1 MINIGKV
8 WFDSE
13 KEIPMELENITPNE
27 QKEET
32 REKKMAGKRKTSNH
46 SEPRK
51 FEDIFSDIRQMDQK
65 NLISIER
72 HAALFCELLL
82 VKALSAEQADEF
94 LAVAKQHLQEDWLPF
109 LTKVSLELEPHKWG
123 NHHTLS
129 TCVML
134 ACTDVLNDRNI
145 DSEKL
150 VECSEAFLKTKDSQH
165 IRDFLTTASS
175 INTENIEVRRITPQE
190 LACITFICF
199 SLDCKGQSPQDHQTQ
214 LIIDRTIA
222 EFFSKVPA
230 KNLAGKTLGSILTAK
245 AFPVKRISELTFLYE
260 GMADSLHNQSERID
274 YLEAARIKLLE
285 EQAHLRAE
293 LERQKDAH
301 RDLTEQIE
309 QLSQENI
316 QLKQNNISAENMM
329 EFERN
334 KYERQMMLKEQGIA
348 RHLSKK
354 LNLELQSIRESIKYI
369 GEDDRLRI
377 ARRLDRIDKILQGL
391 GGKPDA

>member
-1 MINIGKV
+1 
-8 WFDSE
+8 
-13 KEIPMELENITPNE
+13 MERENITQNE

-32 REKKMAGKRKTSNH
+32 KGEKKAGKRKTSIH
-46 SEPRK
+46 SEQRK

-65 NLISIER
+65 NFTSIER
-72 HAALFCELLL
+72 HAALFCELLR

-129 TCVML
+129 TCVIL
-134 ACTDVLNDRNI
+134 ACTDALNVHGIVSN
-145 DSEKL
+145 KL
-150 VECSEAFLKTKDSQH
+150 EESREAFLKTKNDQY
-165 IRDFLTTASS
+165 IRDFLTMASP
-175 INTENIEVRRITPQE
+175 IDTENTEVRRITRQE

-199 SLDCKGQSPQDHQTQ
+199 SLDCKGQAPRNHQTQ
-214 LIIDRTIA
+214 LIIDRAIA

-260 GMADSLHNQSERID
+260 GMADSLHNQSEQID
-274 YLEAARIKLLE
+274 YLEATRIKLLE
-285 EQAHLRAE
+285 EQAHLRVE
-293 LERQKDAH
+293 LERQKNAH

-309 QLSQENI
+309 LLTNENE
-316 QLKQNNISAENMM
+316 QLKRDNTSARNKL

-334 KYERQMMLKEQGIA
+334 KYERQMILAESEISDQLAKEL
-348 RHLSKK
+348 H
-354 LNLELQSIRESIKYI
+354 LELQAIRETAEYVA
-369 GEDDRLRI
+369 EADRRRI
-377 ARRLDRIDKILQGL
+377 CRRLDRIDDILHNL
-391 GGKPDA
+391 GAQTDG

>member
-1 MINIGKV
+1 
-8 WFDSE
+8 
-13 KEIPMELENITPNE
+13 MERENITQNE

-32 REKKMAGKRKTSNH
+32 KGEKKAGKRKTSIH

-65 NLISIER
+65 NFTSIER
-72 HAALFCELLL
+72 HAALFCELLR

-129 TCVML
+129 TCVIL
-134 ACTDVLNDRNI
+134 ACTDALNVHGIVSN
-145 DSEKL
+145 KL
-150 VECSEAFLKTKDSQH
+150 EESREAFLKTKNDQY
-165 IRDFLTTASS
+165 IRDFLTMASP
-175 INTENIEVRRITPQE
+175 IDTENTEVRRITRQE

-199 SLDCKGQSPQDHQTQ
+199 SLDCKGQAPRNHQTQ
-214 LIIDRTIA
+214 LIIDRAIA

-260 GMADSLHNQSERID
+260 GMADSLHNQSEQID
-274 YLEAARIKLLE
+274 YLEATRIKLLE
-285 EQAHLRAE
+285 EQAHLRVE
-293 LERQKDAH
+293 LERQKNAH

-309 QLSQENI
+309 LLTNENE
-316 QLKQNNISAENMM
+316 QLKRDNTSARNKL

-334 KYERQMMLKEQGIA
+334 KYERQMILAESEISDQLAKEL
-348 RHLSKK
+348 H
-354 LNLELQSIRESIKYI
+354 LELQAIRETAEYVA
-369 GEDDRLRI
+369 EADRRRI
-377 ARRLDRIDKILQGL
+377 CRRLDRIDDILHNL
-391 GGKPDA
+391 GAQTDG